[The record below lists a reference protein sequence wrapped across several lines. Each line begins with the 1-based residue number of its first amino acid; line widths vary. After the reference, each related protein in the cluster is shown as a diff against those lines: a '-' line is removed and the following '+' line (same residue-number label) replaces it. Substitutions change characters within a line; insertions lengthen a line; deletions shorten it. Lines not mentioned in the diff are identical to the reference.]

1 MKSEKEMLLLFG
13 KAMNEV
19 TNVYHMKFKD
29 KKEKTHFVCTQ
40 WFKNYL
46 LITESYNMYKE
57 RYNADDY
64 LTMQLAI
71 YKHIKSY
78 EIKTKDKFNELCA
91 MYHYDRL
98 YYKIFLKK
106 DYIIA

>member
-1 MKSEKEMLLLFG
+1 MKNEKEMLLLFG

-78 EIKTKDKFNELCA
+78 DIVVESYKELFA
-91 MYHYDRL
+91 MVHYDIMYH
-98 YYKIFLKK
+98 KIFLKK

>member
-1 MKSEKEMLLLFG
+1 MKNEKEMLLLFG

-40 WFKNYL
+40 WFKNNI
-46 LITESYNMYKE
+46 LIKESYNMYKE

-78 EIKTKDKFNELCA
+78 GIVVKDSYRELLA
-91 MYHYDRL
+91 IYHYDRL

-106 DYIIA
+106 DFIIA